1 MNVSREDV
9 IVSALSCLLAEKLA
23 ESEDFS
29 LCEKQGLEKTLEL
42 FCTAYARALEALD
55 DAIFDEKDPCFTSSG
70 KEKRHILSTAGL
82 VSINRRRYR
91 SDSGSVYL
99 LDEAIDLPSRT
110 KVSPQLSHLA
120 AKFALGTS
128 YSEAAHALEYYI
140 SANLSKMTIARILE
154 QNVALLDER
163 QTLKDSGK
171 VTVPVLDV
179 EADGCY
185 VPLQRSKAQ
194 KAADRRA
201 GKKRARAYKEV
212 GMFSAY
218 AGKEIAS
225 EKTGRKRRIDALHF
239 ATVSDP
245 KDAWSNFSSLLR
257 QKYDTSHIFYSN
269 LACDGDPSYTGGAKY
284 LPGSVSLGYDLHH
297 ISPKI
302 AAHLGRDIA
311 REVYATMKGLGF
323 SAGFDVLVTYIEHF
337 LEESGDEKYSEL
349 LAFAH
354 KHRQSMKT
362 AFDYNLGTI
371 EGTIAHIIGSR
382 CKRFGGGWGP
392 RLEAVVRLRAA
403 RASEIEPKLA
413 TRKRDIS
420 LPEIVCRRK
429 RVDIESY
436 IAALEQ
442 RARKNQTVKSL
453 RKSLEPEYYHQAPIA
468 HRSKDE
474 RCHSLLR
481 KWA

>member
-9 IVSALSCLLAEKLA
+9 IVSALSCLLAEKLS
-23 ESEDFS
+23 ECEDFS

-42 FCTAYARALEALD
+42 FCKAYGRALEALD
-55 DAIFDEKDPCFTSSG
+55 DAIFAEKDPRFRSCG
-70 KEKRHILSTAGL
+70 KEKRNILTTAGL

-91 SDSGSVYL
+91 LDSGSAYL

-128 YSEAAHALEYYI
+128 YAEAASALEYYI
-140 SANLSKMTIARILE
+140 SARLSKMTIARILE
-154 QNVALLDER
+154 QNVALLDEEEV
-163 QTLKDSGK
+163 LKNSDK
-171 VTVPVLDV
+171 VTTPVLDV
-179 EADGCY
+179 EADGCF
-185 VPLQRSKAQ
+185 VPIQRSKAQ
-194 KAADRRA
+194 KEADRRA

-212 GMFSAY
+212 GVFSAY
-218 AGKEIAS
+218 VGKEIVS
-225 EKTGRKRRIDALHF
+225 TQTGRKRRIDALHF

-245 KDAWSNFSSLLR
+245 KDAWSDFSSLLH

-297 ISPKI
+297 VSPKI
-302 AAHLGRDIA
+302 ATYLGRDIA
-311 REVYATMKGLGF
+311 REVYATMKELGF

-337 LEESGDEKYSEL
+337 LQESEDEKYREL
-349 LAFAH
+349 LVFVH
-354 KHRQSMKT
+354 KHRASMKI

-371 EGTIAHIIGSR
+371 EGTIAHIVGSR

-403 RASEIEPKLA
+403 RASDIEPRLA
-413 TRKRDIS
+413 TRTRDVS

-436 IAALEQ
+436 IATLEQ

-453 RKSLEPEYYHQAPIA
+453 RKSLEPEYYHQASIA
-468 HRSKDE
+468 HRSKNE
-474 RCHSLLR
+474 GCYSLLR